1 MKYLVKF
8 FVIILFTFHTTL
20 LFSENLIVYINMNKI
35 MNETTAGKSI
45 NLQLEKINRINIK
58 EFNSIEVKLKEE
70 ETSIIAQK
78 NILSNEEY
86 SKKINA
92 LRIKANNYKNN
103 RQKKINL
110 LTKKR
115 IAASANLLKKINPIL
130 SDFSKEN
137 QISMILPKK
146 NIVLAK
152 TDLDITDKIIKI
164 INAEIKLINLN

>member
-1 MKYLVKF
+1 MKYFVKF

-20 LFSENLIVYINMNKI
+20 LFSENLIVYINMSKI

-115 IAASANLLKKINPIL
+115 IDASANLLKKINPIL

>member
-1 MKYLVKF
+1 MKYPVKF
-8 FVIILFTFHTTL
+8 FVIILFNFHTTL

-45 NLQLEKINRINIK
+45 NLQLEKINRSNIK

-115 IAASANLLKKINPIL
+115 IAASANLLKKN
-130 SDFSKEN
+130 
-137 QISMILPKK
+137 
-146 NIVLAK
+146 
-152 TDLDITDKIIKI
+152 
-164 INAEIKLINLN
+164 